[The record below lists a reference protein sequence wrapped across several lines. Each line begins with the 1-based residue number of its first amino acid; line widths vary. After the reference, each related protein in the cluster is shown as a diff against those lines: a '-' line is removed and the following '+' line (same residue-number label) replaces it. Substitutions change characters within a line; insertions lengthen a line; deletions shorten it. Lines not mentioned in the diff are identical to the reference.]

1 MAIETEVG
9 SFTAFDNV
17 NGQGV
22 LATVEFKDY
31 EIPHESIRVFVK
43 LPLDKN
49 ASLTELEVRAIDDAK
64 KQLKSLVAGF

>member
-31 EIPHESIRVFVK
+31 EIPHEGIRVFVK

-49 ASLTELEVRAIDDAK
+49 ASLTELEARAIDDAR

>member
-1 MAIETEVG
+1 MEIETEVG

-31 EIPHESIRVFVK
+31 EIPHEGIRVFVK

-49 ASLTELEVRAIDDAK
+49 ASLADLEARAIDDAK
-64 KQLKSLVAGF
+64 EQLKNLVAGF

>member
-1 MAIETEVG
+1 MAIEIEVG

-31 EIPHESIRVFVK
+31 EARHEGIRVFVT
-43 LPLDKN
+43 LPLDKQ
-49 ASLTELEVRAIDDAK
+49 ASLADLELRAIDDAK
-64 KQLKSLVAGF
+64 EQLKNLVAGF

>member
-31 EIPHESIRVFVK
+31 EIPHEGIRVFVK

-49 ASLTELEVRAIDDAK
+49 ASLADLEARAIDDAK
-64 KQLKSLVAGF
+64 EQLKNLVAGF

>member
-9 SFTAFDNV
+9 SITAFDNA
-17 NGQGV
+17 NGQGI

-31 EIPHESIRVFVK
+31 DLRHQGVRVFVK

-49 ASLTELEVRAIDDAK
+49 APLADIEAKAIDEAK
-64 KQLKSLVAGF
+64 RQLKNLVSEF